1 MKIKHLLTSALILS
15 SYFANAYFIPGTRV
29 WQPTVRTTSHGGGS
43 TDIKDS
49 IALLIAIH
57 LAYVFVLIVKS
68 IIWLIKRP
76 RETFREYVVPFYE
89 GGFLDILA
97 ILIIVVDVLF
107 ALYLFAYFIRT
118 LL

>member
-1 MKIKHLLTSALILS
+1 MKTKHLLTSAIILS
-15 SYFANAYFIPGTRV
+15 SFVANAYFIPGTRV
-29 WQPTVRTTSHGGGS
+29 WQPTVHTASHGGGS

-76 RETFREYVVPFYE
+76 RETFREYVIPFYY
-89 GGFLDILA
+89 GGFSDILA
-97 ILIIVVDVLF
+97 ILIIVID
-107 ALYLFAYFIRT
+107 ALVALGLFAYFIRT